1 MFRLDPRR
9 LQLEKFHSGKPIES
23 LSDIKRERERR
34 GELSR
39 MHRYPLPLLSF
50 SPPQSL
56 DNRRCVRVLSP
67 ELTPQGISRFLC
79 VDCWTSN
86 KDEAGGYPLASHRYT
101 GTYLPFYVSKDRP
114 LWSVKGLEPTLARV
128 HLQND
133 FPASTRAT
141 WLTHASP
148 SLSPIFRD
156 IRRIACLLSAIVFQR
171 ALHAHVDSFNLVFF
185 SIDQFVPS
193 TRDGIPFLSVW
204 IRNGT
209 NGWVSFKDLASF

>member
-9 LQLEKFHSGKPIES
+9 LQLEKFHSRKPIES

-101 GTYLPFYVSKDRP
+101 GL
-114 LWSVKGLEPTLARV
+114 PTLLRLKRPTPLIRERPGTHSRESPFAKWFSSIDASYVINPRKPIV
-128 HLQND
+128 IPHISRYSSNRL
-133 FPASTRAT
+133 PAFCHRFSTRVACPCRFFQPRFFFHRPVRSINPG
-141 WLTHASP
+141 WWWNSFPFGLDSK
-148 SLSPIFRD
+148 RD
-156 IRRIACLLSAIVFQR
+156 E
-171 ALHAHVDSFNLVFF
+171 
-185 SIDQFVPS
+185 
-193 TRDGIPFLSVW
+193 
-204 IRNGT
+204 
-209 NGWVSFKDLASF
+209 WVSFF